1 MPFVLQDWVADLTL
15 MQQAVLMAGVRGP
28 DGIHKD
34 HVSKLL
40 LRWYRRC
47 FIKSAFTGRN
57 MWTPWEDDGGS
68 FTGPSVIGPWPA
80 SREPLVPVPFEGED
94 HQRGMTEIA
103 KRYLRT
109 VDEVPH
115 HFQLH
120 LMHGA
125 EILGYKHPDPDIRE
139 WWYKVYCMIANDMH
153 LVTET
158 EARMDYRLGDKESNW
173 RTCEAGIMAMGP
185 DEEDTCD
192 ASS

>member
-40 LRWYRRC
+40 LRSYRRC

-68 FTGPSVIGPWPA
+68 FTGPSVHSPDNARRMEFAG
-80 SREPLVPVPFEGED
+80 SYNQET
-94 HQRGMTEIA
+94 MTHVV
-103 KRYLRT
+103 KQYLKS

-125 EILGYKHPDPDIRE
+125 EILGYKHPDPEIQE
-139 WWYKVYCMIANDMH
+139 WWYKVYCMIVNDMH

-185 DEEDTCD
+185 DEEEDTCD